1 MNGPRS
7 QHLML
12 FVKLA
17 AIHTQA
23 IKPASTFLFVKPH
36 AIECHAGSVNAVIDF
51 MPTDYTAFQPSTDQ
65 VFNPALS
72 GL

>member
-1 MNGPRS
+1 
-7 QHLML
+7 ML

-23 IKPASTFLFVKPH
+23 IKPASALFFIKPH
-36 AIECHAGSVNAVIDF
+36 AIESHAGSVDPVIDF
-51 MPTDYTAFQPSTDQ
+51 MPPDNAAFQPSTDQ

>member
-1 MNGPRS
+1 MDRPRS
-7 QHLML
+7 QYLML

-23 IKPASTFLFVKPH
+23 IKPACAFLFVKPH
-36 AIECHAGSVNAVIDF
+36 SVESHSRGVDPVIDF
-51 MPTDYTAFQPSTDQ
+51 VSPDNAAFQPSTDQ
-65 VFNPALS
+65 IFNPALA